1 MLIHASIPARAPAV
15 VARALATLLGGQSF
29 PFPPWPG
36 AFVAMAG
43 DARGTTIEVYPADSV
58 IAPGD
63 GPSMARPMK
72 TDQAAELSSFHLAL
86 ATPCTQEQVTAL
98 ARDRGWRAVRCSRGG
113 RFDVIEL
120 WVENAVLIEVMTCE
134 MYAQYVSNARVDFR
148 CTGTASSGQNAND
161 APMPGHAMHEQ

>member
-1 MLIHASIPARAPAV
+1 MLIHASIPAQSPAL
-15 VARALATLLGGQSF
+15 VARALATLLGGQAI

-63 GPSMARPMK
+63 GTSMARPLK
-72 TDQAAELSSFHLAL
+72 TDQAAALSGFHLAL
-86 ATPCTQEQVTAL
+86 ATPRTQEQVTAL
-98 ARDRGWRAVRCSRGG
+98 ARDLGWRAVRCSRGG

-120 WVENAVLIEVMTCE
+120 WVENAVLIEVMTRE
-134 MYAQYVSNARVDFR
+134 MYARYVSNTRADIWR
-148 CTGTASSGQNAND
+148 TGTASSGQTSKD
-161 APMPGHAMHEQ
+161 APLPGRAMHAR